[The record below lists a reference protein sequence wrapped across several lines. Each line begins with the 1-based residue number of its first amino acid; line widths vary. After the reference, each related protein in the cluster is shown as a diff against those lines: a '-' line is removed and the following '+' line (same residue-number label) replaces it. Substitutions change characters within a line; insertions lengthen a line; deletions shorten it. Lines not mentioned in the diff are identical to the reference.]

1 MKTPGLDP
9 RRDGEVRRLRHQRPR
24 DPFVR
29 WSVVVLVALVAYGW
43 ISGEFGFAEFAS
55 DRRLANLR
63 RFLGELVPYPL
74 QDRSWNLAMAL
85 DWLGALMDEKGW
97 LAAATT
103 LSVSVAAIGL
113 AGLGGLVLSLPS
125 ARTLATPEPYQPHAA
140 APSRSARAGW
150 GLLVAVTRVALMFF
164 RAIPE
169 YLWAFL
175 LIASLGP
182 VSWAAVLALAI
193 HNTGILGKLNAEV
206 IENLEPAPLASLRA
220 LGAGRTQ
227 IAIAGILPAMV
238 PRFLLFFFY
247 RWETCVR
254 EATVLGMLGIVSLGY
269 FVQDARARQQYDVMF
284 VLILLGSVLVLVGDL
299 VSVIARGVVRRSD

>member
-1 MKTPGLDP
+1 MTTPVLDP
-9 RRDGEVRRLRHQRPR
+9 RRDAEVRRLRHQRSR
-24 DPFVR
+24 DAFVR
-29 WSVVVLVALVAYGW
+29 WSVVLLLALVAHGW
-43 ISGEFGFAEFAS
+43 LSGEFGLADFVS

-74 QDRSWNLAMAL
+74 QGRPWDFAVAGAWA
-85 DWLGALMDEKGW
+85 DALMTEKGW
-97 LAAATT
+97 LAVATT

-113 AGLGGLVLSLPS
+113 AGLGGVLLSLPA
-125 ARTLATPEPYQPHAA
+125 ARSLAAPEPYLPHAA
-140 APSRSARAGW
+140 APARFARAGW
-150 GLLVAVTRVALMFF
+150 GLLVAATRTGLMFL

-169 YLWAFL
+169 YVWAFL
-175 LIASLGP
+175 LIATLGP
-182 VSWAAVLALAI
+182 VPWAAVLALAV

-206 IENLEPAPLASLRA
+206 IENLEPAPMAGLRA
-220 LGAGRTQ
+220 LGAGRAQ
-227 IAIAGILPAMV
+227 IAIAGVLPAIV

-284 VLILLGSVLVLVGDL
+284 ALILLGSAVVLLGDL
-299 VSVIARGVVRRSD
+299 VSVVARATVRRSD